1 MLPIALGWGGDSDFR
16 SPMAIAVIGGLI
28 TSTMLT
34 LVIVPAVF
42 TLFDDI
48 ERWVGPKASALL
60 AGTQAL
66 TGRSPPELAID
77 QPKLGP
83 SAARAEPG
91 V

>member
-1 MLPIALGWGGDSDFR
+1 
-16 SPMAIAVIGGLI
+16 
-28 TSTMLT
+28 MLT

-48 ERWVGPKASALL
+48 ERWVGPKATALL

-66 TGRSPPELAID
+66 AGVGAAELAAD

-83 SAARAEPG
+83 SAAGTEIRG
-91 V
+91 

>member
-1 MLPIALGWGGDSDFR
+1 
-16 SPMAIAVIGGLI
+16 
-28 TSTMLT
+28 
-34 LVIVPAVF
+34 VPAVF

-48 ERWVGPKASALL
+48 ERWVGPKATALL

-66 TGRSPPELAID
+66 GRTSPELASD

-83 SAARAEPG
+83 SAAGAEPG

>member
-1 MLPIALGWGGDSDFR
+1 
-16 SPMAIAVIGGLI
+16 MAIAVIGGLI

-48 ERWVGPKASALL
+48 ERWVGPKATALL
-60 AGTQAL
+60 AGSQAL
-66 TGRSPPELAID
+66 AGGVSPALAGD

-83 SAARAEPG
+83 SASTEPAG
-91 V
+91 

>member
-1 MLPIALGWGGDSDFR
+1 
-16 SPMAIAVIGGLI
+16 MAIAVIGGLI

-48 ERWVGPKASALL
+48 ERWIGPKVTTLL
-60 AGTQAL
+60 VGTQSL
-66 TGRSPPELAID
+66 TGVASPELASD
-77 QPKLGP
+77 RPKLGP
-83 SAARAEPG
+83 SAASAEPG